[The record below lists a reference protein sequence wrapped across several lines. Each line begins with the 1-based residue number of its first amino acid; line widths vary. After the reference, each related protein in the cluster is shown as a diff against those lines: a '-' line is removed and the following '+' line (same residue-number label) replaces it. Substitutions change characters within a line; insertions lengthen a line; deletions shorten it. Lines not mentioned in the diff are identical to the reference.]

1 MKRLLFIN
9 GHMNSGGVE
18 RSLLDVL
25 RHIDYSAYKVD
36 LLLFEGV
43 GDYREEIPT
52 QVNVI
57 FKDITSA
64 YGSFVKSVFKSLLSG
79 NFFALKFRLW
89 QQFGLEFLLKSC
101 FSFLHEYDAAV
112 AYRVGFCHHV
122 LNFVSAEKKLVWW
135 HHGSVN
141 MNPTQKDNFLKDCE
155 CCDKV
160 VFVSEGIRRAVLSE
174 FPDLEVKSAVVPNMI
189 DSRYIIEKGAVAE
202 ERGERERTSLNL
214 LSIGRFSPEKNYII
228 CPYICRRLI
237 DSGFNVRWTM
247 VGDGV
252 QLETIKQ
259 KVSDMGLNDSF
270 CFRGTKENPYVYYN
284 AADVFVHTSLVES
297 QSITILESM
306 ACGVPVVTV
315 KSIGPLEF
323 MTDGENGFLC
333 ENNVDMIAEKISTV
347 FTDKALRQK
356 FIKNSEDTVRG
367 YSPNVIMQRIE
378 ECLN

>member
-141 MNPTQKDNFLKDCE
+141 MNPTQKDNFLK
-155 CCDKV
+155 
-160 VFVSEGIRRAVLSE
+160 R
-174 FPDLEVKSAVVPNMI
+174 P
-189 DSRYIIEKGAVAE
+189 
-202 ERGERERTSLNL
+202 
-214 LSIGRFSPEKNYII
+214 
-228 CPYICRRLI
+228 CRR
-237 DSGFNVRWTM
+237 
-247 VGDGV
+247 
-252 QLETIKQ
+252 Q
-259 KVSDMGLNDSF
+259 
-270 CFRGTKENPYVYYN
+270 
-284 AADVFVHTSLVES
+284 
-297 QSITILESM
+297 
-306 ACGVPVVTV
+306 
-315 KSIGPLEF
+315 
-323 MTDGENGFLC
+323 
-333 ENNVDMIAEKISTV
+333 
-347 FTDKALRQK
+347 KAL
-356 FIKNSEDTVRG
+356 KN
-367 YSPNVIMQRIE
+367 
-378 ECLN
+378 